1 VHLCGYDEVAIKEFI
16 KRLEEEERFMEEELE
31 SFNED
36 EDEVDETMNLED
48 QVDVMDL
55 YSQQATI

>member
-1 VHLCGYDEVAIKEFI
+1 VAIKEFI
-16 KRLEEEERFMEEELE
+16 KRLEEERFMEEELE